1 MHDALDGGQEPLS
14 DIASALASVPSQLF
28 EAFPSWYFGESGLKL
43 PPVLH
48 YGPLLKASRKNGMW
62 RRHLS
67 EYEYA
72 ATLGPI
78 FCIFTPGQG
87 EEGFP
92 LAVMVSDP
100 ALVEQVMTDKDTFP
114 SRGPNGFDSML
125 KEGLVALATGKK
137 NYLTPRK
144 L

>member
-72 ATLGPI
+72 ATLEPVMRSFGPML
-78 FCIFTPGQG
+78 GSMG
-87 EEGFP
+87 G
-92 LAVMVSDP
+92 
-100 ALVEQVMTDKDTFP
+100 VE
-114 SRGPNGFDSML
+114 
-125 KEGLVALATGKK
+125 
-137 NYLTPRK
+137 
-144 L
+144 